1 MRPLRWGFGVPVI
14 ERGQCSRLDG
24 VSLTKRK
31 YSVEDPAPMEN
42 LFDVSAGSLR
52 PGMNLSGRK
61 ALLTGATGGL
71 GRAIAA
77 ALAERGAVLTLSA
90 RNREA
95 LEQMAAELPGSGHS
109 VLPADLAE
117 PDVAERLA
125 AEATGTEILIANAG
139 LPGAG
144 KLDEFSAEEV
154 KRALRV
160 NLEAPMLMAQ
170 ALYPAMLEAG
180 SGHLVFVASLSGK
193 AASPRSS
200 IYNATKFGLRG
211 FALGLRS
218 DLNPRG
224 VGVSIVSPGFIRE
237 AGMFADAGAKPPPGM
252 GTSTPE
258 QVGAATVKAIERNK
272 VEITVAPLPQRAGA
286 HLALVSPS
294 LSVKAQSGSAG
305 QKAAKDI
312 ASGHSSDKR

>member
-1 MRPLRWGFGVPVI
+1 
-14 ERGQCSRLDG
+14 
-24 VSLTKRK
+24 
-31 YSVEDPAPMEN
+31 
-42 LFDVSAGSLR
+42 
-52 PGMNLSGRK
+52 MNLSGRN

-71 GRAIAA
+71 GRAIAQ
-77 ALAERGAVLTLSA
+77 ALAQRGAHLALSA

-95 LEQMAAELPGSGHS
+95 LEALAAELPGDGHR

-117 PDVAERLA
+117 PDAAERLA
-125 AEATGTEILIANAG
+125 AEAAGTEILIANAG

-144 KLDEFSAEEV
+144 LLDAFSAEEV

-160 NLEAPMLMAQ
+160 NLEAPMLLAR
-170 ALYPAMLEAG
+170 ALYPTMIEAG

-200 IYNATKFGLRG
+200 VYNATKFGLRG
-211 FALGLRS
+211 FALALRADLASS
-218 DLNPRG
+218 D

-258 QVGAATVKAIERNK
+258 QVGAGVVKSIERNK
-272 VEITVAPLPQRAGA
+272 VEVTVAPLPQRAGA
-286 HLALVSPS
+286 HLALISPS
-294 LSVKAQSGSAG
+294 LGVKAQSGSAG
-305 QKAAKDI
+305 QKAAQAI
-312 ASGHSSDKR
+312 ADGHSPEKR

>member
-1 MRPLRWGFGVPVI
+1 
-14 ERGQCSRLDG
+14 
-24 VSLTKRK
+24 
-31 YSVEDPAPMEN
+31 
-42 LFDVSAGSLR
+42 
-52 PGMNLSGRK
+52 MNLSGRK

-71 GRAIAA
+71 GRAIATS
-77 ALAERGAVLTLSA
+77 LAERGAVLALSA

-95 LEQMAAELPGSGHS
+95 LEEMAAALPGSGHS

-117 PDVAERLA
+117 PDAAERLA
-125 AEATGTEILIANAG
+125 AEAAGTEILVANAG

-144 KLDEFSAEEV
+144 KVDEFSAEEV

-160 NLEAPMLMAQ
+160 NLEAPMLLAR

-180 SGHLVFVASLSGK
+180 SGQLAFVASLSGK

-224 VGVSIVSPGFIRE
+224 VGVSIVSPGFIRD
-237 AGMFADAGAKPPPGM
+237 AGMFADAGSKPPPGM
-252 GTSTPE
+252 GTATPR
-258 QVGAATVKAIERNK
+258 QVGEATAKAIEKNK
-272 VEITVAPLPQRAGA
+272 VEVTIAPLPQRFGA

-294 LSVKAQSGSAG
+294 LSVKVQSGSAG

-312 ASGHSSDKR
+312 ASGHSPDKR

>member
-1 MRPLRWGFGVPVI
+1 
-14 ERGQCSRLDG
+14 LDG

-31 YSVEDPAPMEN
+31 YLVEDPAPIEN
-42 LFDVSAGSLR
+42 LFDASAGSLR

-71 GRAIAA
+71 GRAIAQA
-77 ALAERGAVLTLSA
+77 MAERGAVLTLSA
-90 RNREA
+90 RSREA

-117 PDVAERLA
+117 PDAAERLA
-125 AEATGTEILIANAG
+125 AEAAGTEILVANAG
-139 LPGAG
+139 LPAAG

-160 NLEAPMLMAQ
+160 NLEAPMVMAR

-193 AASPRSS
+193 AASPRTS

-237 AGMFADAGAKPPPGM
+237 AGMFADAGSKPPPGM
-252 GTSTPE
+252 GTSTPQE
-258 QVGAATVKAIERNK
+258 VGAATVKAIERNK
-272 VEITVAPLPQRAGA
+272 VEVTIAPLQQRAGA
-286 HLALVSPS
+286 HLALISPS

-312 ASGHSSDKR
+312 ASGHSADKR

>member
-1 MRPLRWGFGVPVI
+1 L
-14 ERGQCSRLDG
+14 
-24 VSLTKRK
+24 
-31 YSVEDPAPMEN
+31 VEDPAPIED
-42 LFDVSAGSLR
+42 LFDASPGSLR
-52 PGMNLSGRK
+52 LGMNLSGRK

-77 ALAERGAVLTLSA
+77 ALAERGAVLMLSA
-90 RNREA
+90 RSREA
-95 LEQMAAELPGSGHS
+95 LEQMASELPGSGHS
-109 VLPADLAE
+109 VLPADLSE
-117 PDVAERLA
+117 PDAAERLA

-160 NLEAPMLMAQ
+160 NLEAPMLMAR

-180 SGHLVFVASLSGK
+180 PGHLVFVASLSGK
-193 AASPRSS
+193 AASPRTS

-218 DLNPRG
+218 DLNPQG

-237 AGMFADAGAKPPPGM
+237 AGMFADAGSKPPPGM

-258 QVGAATVKAIERNK
+258 EVGTATVKAIERNK
-272 VEITVAPLPQRAGA
+272 VEVTIAPLPQRAGA
-286 HLALVSPS
+286 HLALISPS
-294 LSVKAQSGSAG
+294 LSVKVQSGSAG

-312 ASGHSSDKR
+312 ASGHSADKR